1 MKVGTRKKLLDN
13 SDDAKIQIDASS
25 EFRDTTYEASDRH
38 LEAGE
43 SLKRASGTSDDID
56 MAPPKKRTQ
65 GQPDKTRNRT
75 EGKKRR
81 FSGH

>member
-13 SDDAKIQIDASS
+13 SDDVKIQIDASS
-25 EFRDTTYEASDRH
+25 EFRDTTYEASDRQ

-65 GQPDKTRNRT
+65 GQRDKTRNRT
-75 EGKKRR
+75 EGTKRR